1 MADQPSLLTSLKS
14 MLPESAW
21 SWVIPALKNDHLVW
35 EAISDPRFFE
45 LASEDILEPK
55 DWSPGRLALI
65 KLGSLEPELID
76 KETIE
81 KALVTFDQ
89 YISLDSQTDQA
100 NKSFDLATHLALGL
114 LHQKDGNSWHE
125 LAKKLSAEKVNQ
137 GIWLTPLAILFSW
150 VDRKSELI
158 RTLLSLNHSS
168 VFIPLII
175 HAVIC
180 QPVPPEET
188 QALLQGIVEEMSLLE
203 AASILCYLN
212 PFSPEIA
219 MHLARSWLEIHQPPN
234 IEMNIFN
241 LGEELSQTS
250 DTLLFAELYSL
261 AGQMQQAEKFRSRSI
276 EQLKCIQ
283 DEIINQLV
291 GETLQ
296 ENSIEQSLSLWTRSS
311 SPPEMI
317 PPASLIIK
325 LLRSGRIEDSFTL
338 LPESEGTTQTP
349 LRWLNNMY
357 LALDNE
363 DIPQARTFGQQT
375 LNSLVELFKDD
386 PTSLEKSL
394 GSQRD
399 VLAVF
404 SELILQL
411 TNLALYKE
419 AFEAAKLAA
428 RFQQNDPHILMNLS
442 KTSQSTGEYET
453 AVQAAE
459 LAVAINPTN
468 PDFRRQLALS
478 LELSGLWT
486 SALKERKS
494 ILEHRFAESGTTT
507 TWPTAEDLLSYA
519 NCSIKADQPQQA
531 IDVCQMAIDSDPSN
545 GYAHSILGEALSI
558 LGEDEQAMNH
568 FTLATQ
574 LTPHEAL
581 PWLSLANAY
590 HRSGDI
596 DKSIE
601 TLRTATHAVS
611 DDASIFYGLG
621 KELIAGNSLS
631 QAQSAL
637 ERAYD
642 LVSQPHIIHYQRKS
656 NSQTQAE
663 LITRNREQLC
673 EIAITYGDVLVQL
686 GHLDQAILAYEGA
699 YQAYPAYPGLAY
711 IYAKSLLDIGDEES
725 ALAPLAVAVTAEP
738 DDPLPYIQYAKSL
751 ILADQYPEKAVK
763 SIQKALEILD
773 EEKFKPDDKT
783 QDMQELAIAL
793 LAQAQEASGELNA
806 AMQTYSQALETK
818 LAKDENLRTTLA
830 IGMGRVALQ
839 TGQPEVAIAAL
850 QERNRHEIQNT
861 EVAQILCEAYS
872 AISLKQDALYAART
886 AVQLS
891 PDDVDVLA
899 WFAEQAIELGVIAE
913 AVPALT
919 SAAQLDPQRTD
930 LIIQLGQIFARMEK
944 TDQAREAFLS
954 ALSSPYVNPE
964 DLYQA
969 ADGLSDL
976 GDIDSAADCLERALE
991 IQPRPPLSLIYELA
1005 DSYVS
1010 VGKFELASKTI
1021 DKGLEQDSENAF
1033 LHTFKAEL
1041 LGNLDH
1047 QEAAK
1052 ACLEHALILEPNN
1065 SEVHFR
1071 IAQVLR
1077 NQDQLISAFN
1087 HAKEAVKDLNSGD
1100 IALAARGLAAE
1111 LARSTIQEGYIN
1123 QFLEPIEQLE
1133 DIPEPS
1139 EFNLPV
1145 QLSLFDYYCITS
1157 ETALEREEQIAAA
1170 TALNEAYALDQD
1182 HPRGLALQ
1190 SRMALRQGDYN
1201 SAKQSL
1207 NAASEKIEVEE
1218 QYNSNSVPSPRS
1230 LLGIA
1235 LAAIELHQWDL
1246 AIEVLDKAI
1255 TISPNDSY
1263 LRLQIARSYVLRAE
1277 FQRLSQVLDIVN
1289 HAPGAV
1295 ALSPRTYRIFD
1306 ESIQETINSLSED
1319 LRAEIPTPVQRW
1331 KIRGELVFHPS
1342 EEGFQNL
1349 ENLLSEPS
1357 DQAALIYALTQ
1368 SGDINS
1374 VSQIYHNI
1382 QSRADSETLHHS
1394 VYAAYALALSTAGEN
1409 MISKEYAS
1417 EAIQLAIEQNQTEAI
1432 YYVIEAKVNEA
1443 IGDGMASLNAI
1454 QTALSLW
1461 PDEPRWQV
1469 YAARISLLNEDY
1481 PAAIN
1486 YFDSAIAMDPSH
1498 LQNYLDLSNAYLN
1511 KGDGEQAITT
1521 LKQAVKMLPEQS
1533 EAYLAL
1539 ASAQYEIRKYSQALK
1554 NTNIATKLAP
1564 NQSSPLLLSS
1574 KIALKMNDHGK
1585 AKTYA
1590 EVALRTNPN
1599 DPVALHLQAK
1609 SLSMSGEAE
1618 QSLKII
1624 NKAIPLTSEP
1634 LPLLLLKA
1642 ELIGQF
1648 EGREAKLTELKS
1660 ISVEFPD
1667 EPTVLAP
1674 LAEEL
1679 AAAGHKSE
1687 ATQAAQQ
1694 ALRRSASQ
1702 LPLDEQAN
1710 LHKLLG
1716 LLLRESG
1723 QLDQSIYQLS
1733 EAIRIAPNEL
1743 DSYLEL
1749 GLTQEERREHQQAL
1763 ETYQKAITNYPSD
1776 PRPYY
1781 QAGLLLKAGRDYP
1794 AAESMFRK
1802 AAEKAPDDIAV
1813 HRQLAALVA
1822 LNLVHDR
1829 QPVPSDV

>member
-1 MADQPSLLTSLKS
+1 
-14 MLPESAW
+14 
-21 SWVIPALKNDHLVW
+21 
-35 EAISDPRFFE
+35 
-45 LASEDILEPK
+45 
-55 DWSPGRLALI
+55 
-65 KLGSLEPELID
+65 
-76 KETIE
+76 
-81 KALVTFDQ
+81 
-89 YISLDSQTDQA
+89 
-100 NKSFDLATHLALGL
+100 
-114 LHQKDGNSWHE
+114 
-125 LAKKLSAEKVNQ
+125 
-137 GIWLTPLAILFSW
+137 
-150 VDRKSELI
+150 
-158 RTLLSLNHSS
+158 
-168 VFIPLII
+168 
-175 HAVIC
+175 
-180 QPVPPEET
+180 
-188 QALLQGIVEEMSLLE
+188 
-203 AASILCYLN
+203 
-212 PFSPEIA
+212 
-219 MHLARSWLEIHQPPN
+219 
-234 IEMNIFN
+234 
-241 LGEELSQTS
+241 
-250 DTLLFAELYSL
+250 
-261 AGQMQQAEKFRSRSI
+261 
-276 EQLKCIQ
+276 
-283 DEIINQLV
+283 
-291 GETLQ
+291 
-296 ENSIEQSLSLWTRSS
+296 
-311 SPPEMI
+311 
-317 PPASLIIK
+317 
-325 LLRSGRIEDSFTL
+325 
-338 LPESEGTTQTP
+338 
-349 LRWLNNMY
+349 
-357 LALDNE
+357 
-363 DIPQARTFGQQT
+363 
-375 LNSLVELFKDD
+375 
-386 PTSLEKSL
+386 
-394 GSQRD
+394 
-399 VLAVF
+399 
-404 SELILQL
+404 
-411 TNLALYKE
+411 
-419 AFEAAKLAA
+419 
-428 RFQQNDPHILMNLS
+428 
-442 KTSQSTGEYET
+442 
-453 AVQAAE
+453 
-459 LAVAINPTN
+459 
-468 PDFRRQLALS
+468 
-478 LELSGLWT
+478 
-486 SALKERKS
+486 
-494 ILEHRFAESGTTT
+494 
-507 TWPTAEDLLSYA
+507 
-519 NCSIKADQPQQA
+519 
-531 IDVCQMAIDSDPSN
+531 
-545 GYAHSILGEALSI
+545 
-558 LGEDEQAMNH
+558 
-568 FTLATQ
+568 
-574 LTPHEAL
+574 
-581 PWLSLANAY
+581 
-590 HRSGDI
+590 
-596 DKSIE
+596 
-601 TLRTATHAVS
+601 
-611 DDASIFYGLG
+611 
-621 KELIAGNSLS
+621 
-631 QAQSAL
+631 
-637 ERAYD
+637 
-642 LVSQPHIIHYQRKS
+642 
-656 NSQTQAE
+656 
-663 LITRNREQLC
+663 
-673 EIAITYGDVLVQL
+673 
-686 GHLDQAILAYEGA
+686 
-699 YQAYPAYPGLAY
+699 
-711 IYAKSLLDIGDEES
+711 
-725 ALAPLAVAVTAEP
+725 
-738 DDPLPYIQYAKSL
+738 
-751 ILADQYPEKAVK
+751 
-763 SIQKALEILD
+763 
-773 EEKFKPDDKT
+773 
-783 QDMQELAIAL
+783 
-793 LAQAQEASGELNA
+793 
-806 AMQTYSQALETK
+806 
-818 LAKDENLRTTLA
+818 
-830 IGMGRVALQ
+830 
-839 TGQPEVAIAAL
+839 
-850 QERNRHEIQNT
+850 
-861 EVAQILCEAYS
+861 
-872 AISLKQDALYAART
+872 
-886 AVQLS
+886 
-891 PDDVDVLA
+891 
-899 WFAEQAIELGVIAE
+899 
-913 AVPALT
+913 
-919 SAAQLDPQRTD
+919 
-930 LIIQLGQIFARMEK
+930 
-944 TDQAREAFLS
+944 
-954 ALSSPYVNPE
+954 
-964 DLYQA
+964 
-969 ADGLSDL
+969 
-976 GDIDSAADCLERALE
+976 
-991 IQPRPPLSLIYELA
+991 
-1005 DSYVS
+1005 
-1010 VGKFELASKTI
+1010 
-1021 DKGLEQDSENAF
+1021 
-1033 LHTFKAEL
+1033 
-1041 LGNLDH
+1041 
-1047 QEAAK
+1047 
-1052 ACLEHALILEPNN
+1052 
-1065 SEVHFR
+1065 
-1071 IAQVLR
+1071 
-1077 NQDQLISAFN
+1077 
-1087 HAKEAVKDLNSGD
+1087 
-1100 IALAARGLAAE
+1100 
-1111 LARSTIQEGYIN
+1111 
-1123 QFLEPIEQLE
+1123 
-1133 DIPEPS
+1133 
-1139 EFNLPV
+1139 
-1145 QLSLFDYYCITS
+1145 
-1157 ETALEREEQIAAA
+1157 
-1170 TALNEAYALDQD
+1170 
-1182 HPRGLALQ
+1182 
-1190 SRMALRQGDYN
+1190 
-1201 SAKQSL
+1201 L

-1368 SGDINS
+1368 SGDTNS

-1486 YFDSAIAMDPSH
+1486 YFDSAIAMDSSH

-1574 KIALKMNDHGK
+1574 KIALKMNDPGK

-1590 EVALRTNPN
+1590 EAALRTNPN